1 MDEVLSP
8 SFRHD
13 KLANPTDGDLVDVL
27 EDIWQGYI
35 FAPVERLL
43 AQPHGEVAAMTL
55 LCSYFE
61 ALWTYV
67 TGESSD
73 GQSQRFFAK
82 GFCRVFRSE
91 TPESESAAKAIYKHV
106 RCGLSHTGMLSSRV
120 HYSRAGQKAFILTF
134 PFKTD
139 RTLDFAAPVKSIVV
153 NPERMF
159 IAVREHFEGYV
170 RTLREANG
178 SDSFTAFRKAAHSL
192 WGIGEQDNI
201 IAMTEEQFLGR
212 A

>member
-8 SFRHD
+8 SFKHD
-13 KLANPTDGDLVDVL
+13 KLANPTDADLIDVL
-27 EDIWQGYI
+27 EDIWRGYI
-35 FAPVERLL
+35 FAPVGQLL
-43 AQPHGEVAAMTL
+43 AQPYGEVAAMTL

-73 GQSQRFFAK
+73 KQSQHFFVK

-120 HYSRAGQKAFILTF
+120 HYSRSGQKAFILTF
-134 PFKTD
+134 PYKAD
-139 RTLDFAAPVKSIVV
+139 RTLDFSAPVKSIVV

-159 IAVREHFEGYV
+159 VAVREHFDSYV
-170 RTLREANG
+170 KTLREANG
-178 SDSFTAFRKAAHSL
+178 SDAIMAFSRAAHSL

-201 IAMTEEQFLGR
+201 IAMTEDEFLGR